1 MEDNQNY
8 LKGIN
13 HYIKSGSKNDLKER
27 IYDYGMGQK
36 FHIFSKEQQK
46 TKEYRAVITSDF
58 GLPDMNQYL
67 RNDKISNNPNNL
79 HNTKG
84 IESTVSPGQKTG
96 GLNNKFNALQKENV
110 DIDNKLKEEKFSK
123 NLQEIESITGFKT
136 LSPLPPSRG
145 NINNFEN
152 PMIER
157 YKLNLYKS
165 RDGNFL
171 STKTKLGS
179 TTNQLTLKNFTS
191 KAATT
196 IIDLDER
203 KKKNV
208 LLNDINL
215 KENKENKE
223 KNQEKNDEN
232 EEKPEMDEEDK
243 NMDII
248 NKFIREAFEG
258 KDYRTNFVYYLP
270 SGKENY
276 YDLKQADFNDISKE
290 KVYYTLSAKGL
301 TVYVEKKPKEF
312 IKLSEWIIERQAYNF
327 VSDISFFKNF
337 KIWRILKLWRQN
349 IFRKKKINYDS
360 ELRSKLLFNNKDYN
374 RRILEH
380 KRLCNKILHFKIL
393 DMRQGLESITFDS
406 FKEIQEKSRKAL
418 RDQLVSIQSKC
429 DDVFTLGIKSIFS
442 NLQRKINLENNEAN
456 YNNEDSKSRFKKFL
470 KQKKDDKKDE
480 DKKTSSNNDDNLIS
494 EDNIV
499 GFENLRYKSKNSIKT
514 ECMNFIKLAFIFDYI
529 MLDVLRKM
537 YLFSMKEILEKV
549 SEFNKV
555 LVPKF
560 RENYMNKNGDF
571 SKPQILLNPN
581 RLVSYLIIKCNLDNS
596 KTIHDTDKVYK
607 KVESYHFEIGSDELF
622 DPTIHLSNKPFN

>member
-1 MEDNQNY
+1 M
-8 LKGIN
+8 
-13 HYIKSGSKNDLKER
+13 
-27 IYDYGMGQK
+27 
-36 FHIFSKEQQK
+36 
-46 TKEYRAVITSDF
+46 
-58 GLPDMNQYL
+58 
-67 RNDKISNNPNNL
+67 
-79 HNTKG
+79 
-84 IESTVSPGQKTG
+84 
-96 GLNNKFNALQKENV
+96 
-110 DIDNKLKEEKFSK
+110 
-123 NLQEIESITGFKT
+123 
-136 LSPLPPSRG
+136 
-145 NINNFEN
+145 
-152 PMIER
+152 
-157 YKLNLYKS
+157 
-165 RDGNFL
+165 

-179 TTNQLTLKNFTS
+179 TTNQFTLKNFTS
-191 KAATT
+191 RASTT

-215 KENKENKE
+215 KESR
-223 KNQEKNDEN
+223 EN
-232 EEKPEMDEEDK
+232 EEKMDIIKNPIEEKQEIDEEDK

-276 YDLKQADFNDISKE
+276 YDLKQALFNDISKE

-380 KRLCNKILHFKIL
+380 KTLCNKILHFKIL
-393 DMRQGLESITFDS
+393 DLRQGLESITFDN
-406 FKEIQEKSRKAL
+406 FKEIQEKSRRSL
-418 RDQLVSIQSKC
+418 RDQLIQIHSKC
-429 DDVFTLGIKSIFS
+429 DDVFTFGIKSIFS

-470 KQKKDDKKDE
+470 NKKKDDKKDE
-480 DKKTSSNNDDNLIS
+480 DKNWNDDNLIS

-537 YLFSMKEILEKV
+537 YLFSMKEILDKI

-555 LVPKF
+555 AVPKF
-560 RENYMNKNGDF
+560 RENYMNKNGEF
-571 SKPQILLNPN
+571 SKPQVILNPT
-581 RLVSYLIIKCNLDNS
+581 RLVSYLLIKCNLDNS
-596 KTIHDTDKVYK
+596 KRIDDSDKIYK
-607 KVESYHFEIGSDELF
+607 KVEPYNFELGSDELF
-622 DPTIHLSNKPFN
+622 DPTIHLSNLFFI